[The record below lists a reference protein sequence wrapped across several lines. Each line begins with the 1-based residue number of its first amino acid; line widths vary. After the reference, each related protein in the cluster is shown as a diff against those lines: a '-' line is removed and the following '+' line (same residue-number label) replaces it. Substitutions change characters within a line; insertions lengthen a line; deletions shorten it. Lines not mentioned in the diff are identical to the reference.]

1 MKDLGSNEYKWW
13 AWVDLNYRPHAYQAC
28 ALTGLSYRPYFKFFN
43 DYTYTHRKRNDD
55 GENPAIFTKLMAF
68 YSKNLKILTNQ
79 YQ

>member
-1 MKDLGSNEYKWW
+1 MVGVGRVELPTSRLSGVRSNRAE
-13 AWVDLNYRPHAYQAC
+13 LQA
-28 ALTGLSYRPYFKFFN
+28 LFKFFN